1 MSKRGNLAR
10 ALQARKDIDSEPETK
25 PPAGK
30 LEPTKPTARRFHT
43 SIYPTS
49 REFYDDVR
57 VALIREGKNRDFNQL
72 VNDLLAEWLDAHGE

>member
-10 ALQARKDIDSEPETK
+10 ALQARKDIDSEPERTPQRQASDK
-25 PPAGK
+25 PA
-30 LEPTKPTARRFHT
+30 TARRFHT

-49 REFYDDVR
+49 REFYDDIR

-72 VNDLLAEWLDAHGE
+72 VNDLLAEWLEAHGD